1 MLSTL
6 GLPSPRKNWLLR
18 SVLTTSLST
27 TNCTLR
33 QKARCSSG
41 VMESLAQ
48 SGAPAGG
55 QLAAHALPYPHPTWT
70 GTECCGS
77 DLGWASRGAPP
88 RELTAP
94 GSARPRGPSA
104 HAWPLGAPRRTRARF
119 SLVEGF
125 RPRDSEQPRG
135 AGPLPFLLDLR
146 VLLPLLRPQRLPLLR
161 RGLVAVITQ
170 QEGPDLPPD

>member
-1 MLSTL
+1 MTWGGHPEVPLHANSLPRDQPGPEGPQLTL
-6 GLPSPRKNWLLR
+6 GPWGPR
-18 SVLTTSLST
+18 
-27 TNCTLR
+27 
-33 QKARCSSG
+33 A
-41 VMESLAQ
+41 
-48 SGAPAGG
+48 
-55 QLAAHALPYPHPTWT
+55 
-70 GTECCGS
+70 
-77 DLGWASRGAPP
+77 
-88 RELTAP
+88 
-94 GSARPRGPSA
+94 
-104 HAWPLGAPRRTRARF
+104 RARF